1 MDPDVVQHREGA
13 GTQRDA
19 REQRM
24 RRGSVSA
31 VAGRLVSL
39 IAGFASVPILLHHLG
54 TERFGVWAT
63 ITSLTYLLTFADLGL
78 SNGVVNA
85 VADADAT
92 DDRIRMSRDVS
103 SVFLVLTIVGLAII
117 PLFFLLEQF
126 IDVGDLVGGQA
137 NLPSHEIRAAVL
149 AFVACLAVGLPLG
162 IVVRIQMGLQQTA
175 VAYAWIALGS
185 VLGLLAMFIAVAMDA
200 GLGGVVLAT
209 SGGPVVAAAINAAM
223 LFGRSRPWLKPRW
236 RHVSWAAASMLMRAG
251 GLWLVIQCATAT
263 SYQSDALIISHILG
277 AEAVTSYTV
286 PMRLFLFMPA
296 LMTFALLP
304 LWPAIRSALARDE
317 VQWVRQATYR
327 MTAMAAVAVV
337 VPTAFL
343 LWGAPHVIDLWTG
356 GQVEASAALLRV
368 LALWAVTTCLVTPLA
383 FLLAGL
389 NALRFILTTNVCM
402 ALVNLALS
410 ILLAH
415 AIGVE
420 GVALGTVIANITC
433 IIIPSLWYL
442 PRVFARVGPA

>member
-1 MDPDVVQHREGA
+1 MEPDVVEHRKGA
-13 GTQRDA
+13 ETHRGT

-31 VAGRLVSL
+31 VAARLVSL
-39 IAGFASVPILLHHLG
+39 IAGFASVPILLNHLG

-63 ITSLTYLLTFADLGL
+63 ITSLTFLLTFADLGL

-92 DDRIRMSRDVS
+92 DDRLRMSRDVS
-103 SVFLVLTIVGLAII
+103 SVLLVLSAVGFAII

-126 IDVGDLVGGQA
+126 MDVADLVGRQA
-137 NLPSHEIRAAVL
+137 DLPSREVRSALL
-149 AFVACLAVGLPLG
+149 AFVTCLAIGLPLG

-185 VLGLLAMFIAVAMDA
+185 VLGVLAMLIAVALDA

-209 SGGPVVAAAINAAM
+209 TGGPVVAAAINAVV
-223 LFGRSRPWLKPRW
+223 LFGRSRPWLRPRCH
-236 RHVSWAAASMLMRAG
+236 HVSWTAASMLMRAG
-251 GLWLVIQCATAT
+251 GLWLVIQCATAI

-277 AEAVTSYTV
+277 ADAVTSYTV

-327 MTAMAAVAVV
+327 MTAIAAIAVLV
-337 VPTAFL
+337 STAFL
-343 LWGAPHVIDLWTG
+343 LWAAPRIIDVWTG

-368 LALWAVTTCLVTPLA
+368 LALWALTTCLVTPLA

-389 NALRFILTTNVCM
+389 NALRFILITNVCM
-402 ALVNLALS
+402 AMLNLALS
-410 ILLAH
+410 IPLAY
-415 AIGVE
+415 AIGIE
-420 GVALGTVIANITC
+420 GVALGTVIANFTC
-433 IIIPSLWYL
+433 IIVPSLWYL
-442 PRVFARVGPA
+442 PRVFARLATA